1 MKILIDIKGTPTQD
15 SVMVYNEK
23 DDCWEVKKKTIFFKE
38 IHKELQENK
47 ETELKIE
54 NKLRE
59 TEKQLEKLEN
69 NISKLAN
76 VIKGLVK

>member
-38 IHKELQENK
+38 IHRELQENK

-59 TEKQLEKLEN
+59 VEKQLEKLDN

-76 VIKGLVK
+76 IIKELIK